1 MQVELVLVLQV
12 QMPVKVV
19 VILEHLA
26 LDSFNESTPQ
36 DARIRKESC
45 HSGSGERTQK
55 PHLRL
60 PDFAGCLCRS

>member
-1 MQVELVLVLQV
+1 MEVELVLVLQV

-26 LDSFNESTPQ
+26 LDSFNESMPQ

-45 HSGSGERTQK
+45 HSG
-55 PHLRL
+55 
-60 PDFAGCLCRS
+60 